1 MFLSMFSE
9 MQVADVFA
17 NLAIHTCSLDWG
29 YTWIWIPCS
38 KLGTFRRRLLVSGV
52 EDVRVHVF
60 ATMIQDAPRVLSLSD
75 CQLGLVLV

>member
-1 MFLSMFSE
+1 MFLSMFSV

-29 YTWIWIPCS
+29 YTWIWIPGS
-38 KLGTFRRRLLVSGV
+38 KLGRFRRRLLVSGV

-60 ATMIQDAPRVLSLSD
+60 VTMVQDAPSVFVSRD
-75 CQLGLVLV
+75 GQLGLVLV